1 MCEMQIENVQFT
13 VNQPDLQ
20 PFKKNLTV
28 NTGVVMVNYTKYG
41 MIQSQT
47 EEHFPAVGGKSY

>member
-28 NTGVVMVNYTKYG
+28 NTGVVMVNYKKYG
-41 MIQSQT
+41 MIQSQMDKCFSCT
-47 EEHFPAVGGKSY
+47 FMSK